1 MLRPAGPEASGA
13 CGSSGGENAA
23 VSITRSNESRSR
35 HGFSSAACAVVALAG
50 LIVPASIGAA
60 EASKRARVEFNRDIR
75 HIFPYRDYVID
86 SFNRNKP
93 FDQFTVEQ
101 LAGDLLPHPTTE
113 QLVATGFN
121 RLNMMTRE
129 GGAQPGEYLAKYAS
143 DRVPTVAITWLGS
156 TMGCVECHDHKYDP
170 FTSRDFYSLAA
181 FFADIKQWG
190 VYQDY
195 DYTPNPEL
203 RGWSNDHP
211 FPPEVEVESPYLKRR
226 QEQLR
231 EQIRQLCSGALA
243 RAIAEPRREAA
254 FEDWAK
260 RIAAFVPASP
270 TGWTTP
276 TPTIEIEKGARLQ
289 PDGSV
294 LLLDPA
300 DKAARTQRGDA
311 WSCRMKPG
319 NLSVARIRLE
329 LLPHAAHGG
338 KLARD
343 NAESASVRLSASVC
357 GANTANEKPLA
368 FFHAEADFRKPRYFN
383 GYELPGVLDGWQTAK
398 DRKSAPQTAI
408 FALDT
413 PVELTPEVE
422 LKIVVQT
429 DRAGCIRLSLSS
441 LGFDPQLRD
450 IEVMNTSLIERDE
463 QAWASQA
470 DGTRF
475 VVPGVSWR
483 VYKTLV
489 EDLSASSPIRVAYD
503 GRNMELMVRGPM
515 HHRHAKWID
524 RLIMAIADELEVP
537 IEDLGETTWQR
548 EQADRGIEADLSYFF
563 VPAKI
568 EAVRE
573 AEQRESNK
581 VDDYP
586 DPDLVVEVDIS
597 PPQVDREGIYATLKV
612 PEVWLFDGQVLTIW
626 RLRPDGRYAQSESS
640 ELLGIRADQ
649 AARWLIQEDRRDRKA
664 WTTRLATWVRGG
676 MTP

>member
-13 CGSSGGENAA
+13 CGSSVGENAV
-23 VSITRSNESRSR
+23 VSITRSNKSRSR
-35 HGFSSAACAVVALAG
+35 YGFSSAAYTVVALAG

-143 DRVPTVAITWLGS
+143 DRVRTVAITWLGS
-156 TMGCVECHDHKYDP
+156 TMGCAECHDHKYDP

-231 EQIRQLCSGALA
+231 TQIRQLCSGALA
-243 RAIAEPRREAA
+243 RARAEPRREAA

-260 RIAAFVPASP
+260 RIAAFVKASP

-276 TPTIEIEKGARLQ
+276 TPTIEKGARLQ

-300 DKAARTQRGDA
+300 DKAAR
-311 WSCRMKPG
+311 
-319 NLSVARIRLE
+319 
-329 LLPHAAHGG
+329 
-338 KLARD
+338 
-343 NAESASVRLSASVC
+343 
-357 GANTANEKPLA
+357 
-368 FFHAEADFRKPRYFN
+368 
-383 GYELPGVLDGWQTAK
+383 
-398 DRKSAPQTAI
+398 
-408 FALDT
+408 
-413 PVELTPEVE
+413 
-422 LKIVVQT
+422 
-429 DRAGCIRLSLSS
+429 
-441 LGFDPQLRD
+441 
-450 IEVMNTSLIERDE
+450 
-463 QAWASQA
+463 
-470 DGTRF
+470 
-475 VVPGVSWR
+475 
-483 VYKTLV
+483 
-489 EDLSASSPIRVAYD
+489 
-503 GRNMELMVRGPM
+503 
-515 HHRHAKWID
+515 
-524 RLIMAIADELEVP
+524 
-537 IEDLGETTWQR
+537 
-548 EQADRGIEADLSYFF
+548 
-563 VPAKI
+563 
-568 EAVRE
+568 
-573 AEQRESNK
+573 
-581 VDDYP
+581 
-586 DPDLVVEVDIS
+586 
-597 PPQVDREGIYATLKV
+597 
-612 PEVWLFDGQVLTIW
+612 
-626 RLRPDGRYAQSESS
+626 
-640 ELLGIRADQ
+640 
-649 AARWLIQEDRRDRKA
+649 
-664 WTTRLATWVRGG
+664 
-676 MTP
+676 